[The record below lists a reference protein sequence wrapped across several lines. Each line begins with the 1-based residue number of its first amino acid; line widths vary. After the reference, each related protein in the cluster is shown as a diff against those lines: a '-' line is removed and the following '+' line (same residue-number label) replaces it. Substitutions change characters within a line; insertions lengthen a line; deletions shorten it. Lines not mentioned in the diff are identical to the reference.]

1 DSYSF
6 ETVEGFRN
14 LIEERIR
21 MQQVDRDCQKLLDR
35 HASDGYRIP
44 PLAGGNMKLAVID
57 LSFDGLSEPSEKAF
71 FNGLP
76 TSISLTGEQVEK
88 LIEVGGRLL
97 EENPD
102 FREFMKEAF

>member
-1 DSYSF
+1 
-6 ETVEGFRN
+6 VEGFRN
-14 LIEERIR
+14 LIDERIR
-21 MQQVDRDCQKLLDR
+21 MQEVDRDCQELLDR

-44 PLAGGNMKLAVID
+44 PLAGGDIKLGVVD
-57 LSFDGLSEPSEKAF
+57 LSFDGLSEPSEKAY

-76 TSISLTGEQVEK
+76 TSFSLTGEQVDK
-88 LIEVGGRLL
+88 LIAVGGRLL